1 MQCRGA
7 KAKTREELV
16 GILRAVGCLAIR
28 STRLAAEWRAVLRR
42 EVSPGKQLALSE
54 RLVPLLHRAEAAV
67 RPPLGLSLIATAR
80 LVAPAT
86 TRPH

>member
-28 STRLAAEWRAVLRR
+28 STRLVAEWRAVLRR

-54 RLVPLLHRAEAAV
+54 RLVA
-67 RPPLGLSLIATAR
+67 LGLSLIATAR
-80 LVAPAT
+80 LFAPAT